1 MFTRVS
7 RTYGSTFI
15 ALLFL
20 SYFTQGLR
28 CFPWLAIT
36 YHFKDYL
43 KVDPGTM
50 QFLMASAGLPAIA
63 KPIYG
68 IISDSVYIRGAHRL
82 PYLIIANLLQALG
95 WGAIAMHHGVSSS
108 VLALT
113 AFLTVTNLGGAISEV
128 MNDAMV
134 VEAGKNKKGG
144 QQGRFT
150 SVVGLGSESRVFA
163 VSLSFQD

>member
-1 MFTRVS
+1 LVVA
-7 RTYGSTFI
+7 YD
-15 ALLFL
+15 
-20 SYFTQGLR
+20 
-28 CFPWLAIT
+28 CPKLA
-36 YHFKDYL
+36 D
-43 KVDPGTM
+43 
-50 QFLMASAGLPAIA
+50 
-63 KPIYG
+63 
-68 IISDSVYIRGAHRL
+68 
-82 PYLIIANLLQALG
+82 LLQALG

-163 VSLSFQD
+163 VSLSFQDFFSPFCSRLLVIEV